1 MYLRAAPFGSYYNDR
16 TTFARPVC
24 PSRDPRDPRDPR
36 ALDRCC
42 FAPPQLC
49 LLCKRGPQAP
59 ELRHERLLN
68 EFCFCTRVGDVVF
81 LVTPTKEERV
91 SPQCCLHPAAEW
103 KE

>member
-1 MYLRAAPFGSYYNDR
+1 MYLRAALFGSYYNDR

-24 PSRDPRDPRDPR
+24 P
-36 ALDRCC
+36 
-42 FAPPQLC
+42 APAQSC
-49 LLCKRGPQAP
+49 LLRKRGPQAP

-91 SPQCCLHPAAEW
+91 SPQCRLHPAAEW